1 MAAVTS
7 LSFSALSQPF
17 ERKLSFSSTR
27 TFESIRLRCNSSS
40 DLSAASSGFVIQCMS
55 STSAITETPTISETK
70 LNFLKA
76 YKRPIPSIYN
86 NVLQELFVQQH
97 LMRYKRTYRY
107 DPVFALGFVTIYDQL
122 MEEYPSDEDRSAIF
136 EAYIR
141 ALNEDPEQ
149 YRKDAQKL
157 EEWARTQ
164 TWTSLVGFSSR
175 EGEIEDILK
184 EITARAGGNGGFSYS
199 RFFAAGLFRLLEL
212 ANASEP
218 TILEKV
224 LSLKCAPTKIAEF
237 HIWHVLLRKLNHA
250 CDAIVGIP
258 NFCRSCQLDLW
269 PRWKS
274 HKRLFQNG
282 LSTIRWEAKKCS
294 AEIYK
299 IVSNFGKRKRHSY
312 VPFVRLVV
320 EVVLVM
326 FVSVSINQGPS
337 WSLSEE
343 NRLFLEAWRTLDR
356 AYVDKTFNGQS
367 WFRYRE
373 NALRNEPMNS
383 REETYSAIR
392 KMISTLNDPFTRF
405 LEPEKLK
412 NLRSGTQSSLT
423 GVGISIGPTTFDRS
437 STGVVVIS
445 AAPGGPASR
454 AGILPGDI
462 ILAIDGTSTE
472 GMGIYEAA
480 NILQGPD
487 GSSVEL
493 TIRSK
498 DELKHVGLKRER
510 VTLNPVKSRLC
521 EMPGSAKDTPQKV
534 GYIKLMSFTQNASDA
549 VKEAIETLRSND
561 VNAFVLDLRD
571 NSGGLFPEGIETAKI
586 WLNKGVIVYICDSR
600 GVRDIYD
607 VEGSDAIAAS
617 EPLAVLVNKGT
628 ASASEILAGA
638 LKDNK
643 RAVVFGEP
651 TYGKGKIQSV
661 FELSDGSG
669 LAVTVARYETP
680 AHTDIDKVGIKPDH
694 PLPASFPKDEN
705 DFCTCVQDPS
715 SACYLNGAHLFSR

>member
-282 LSTIRWEAKKCS
+282 LSTIRSHEYS
-294 AEIYK
+294 A
-299 IVSNFGKRKRHSY
+299 G
-312 VPFVRLVV
+312 
-320 EVVLVM
+320 
-326 FVSVSINQGPS
+326 
-337 WSLSEE
+337 SLSEE